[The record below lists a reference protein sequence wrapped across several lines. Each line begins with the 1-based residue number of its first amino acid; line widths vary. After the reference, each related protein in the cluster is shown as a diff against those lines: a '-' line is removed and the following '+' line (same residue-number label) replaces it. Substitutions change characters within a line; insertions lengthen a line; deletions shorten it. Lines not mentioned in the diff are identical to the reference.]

1 VCLAGL
7 VTAILPAGPASVYSA
22 LVGLP
27 LMDPPLPMD
36 RVESAL
42 AWTPPLDALL
52 ELAGELRDGGMPQA
66 ELLALFD
73 AARERHGGDA
83 DEMSYDAILDT
94 MDLITGW
101 CAPSQRLYP
110 DPEQPA

>member
-1 VCLAGL
+1 
-7 VTAILPAGPASVYSA
+7 
-22 LVGLP
+22 
-27 LMDPPLPMD
+27 
-36 RVESAL
+36 
-42 AWTPPLDALL
+42 
-52 ELAGELRDGGMPQA
+52 MPQA

-83 DEMSYDAILDT
+83 DETSYDAILDT

>member
-1 VCLAGL
+1 
-7 VTAILPAGPASVYSA
+7 
-22 LVGLP
+22 
-27 LMDPPLPMD
+27 MD

-42 AWTPPLDALL
+42 AWTPPRDALL
-52 ELAGELRDGGMPQA
+52 ELAGGLRDGGMPQA

-83 DEMSYDAILDT
+83 DETSYDAILDT